1 MRFDF
6 RRRMG
11 LLVVLLWLVSGTI
24 FAAGGEGPRLPEI
37 TVLVYDSAG
46 ISRPVLNQAAFETTR
61 IFRQAGIE
69 ITWVNCSGG
78 SAIAEGAC
86 LEGPGANQ
94 FVLHIVP
101 TGTTSTDLVFGV
113 AFLAE
118 DGSGTYCDVF
128 FDRVDQA
135 THSMAT
141 NESQLL
147 GTVAAHELGHL
158 LLGSHAHSA
167 WGIMEPVWKT
177 EGLRQIGMGTL
188 LFLPEQSALM
198 KARIGRAGVT
208 LSGFVAKTKP

>member
-6 RRRMG
+6 RHRMG
-11 LLVVLLWLVSGTI
+11 LLVVLLWLLSQTI
-24 FAAGGEGPRLPEI
+24 FAAVSEALGTPVI
-37 TVLVYDSAG
+37 TVLVNDSANVSPAILNQAELEAARIFRSAG
-46 ISRPVLNQAAFETTR
+46 IDIS
-61 IFRQAGIE
+61 
-69 ITWVNCSGG
+69 WVNCPGG
-78 SAIAEGAC
+78 SATAEDTC
-86 LEGPGANQ
+86 REVPGANQ

-101 TGTTSTDLVFGV
+101 SGTTSTDLVFGV

-118 DGSGTYCDVF
+118 DGSGTYCNVF
-128 FDRVDQA
+128 FDRVDEA
-135 THSMAT
+135 RHSVGT

-167 WGIMEPVWKT
+167 WGIMAPVWKA

-198 KARIGRAGVT
+198 RARIGRAGVT
-208 LSGFVAKTKP
+208 LAGFAARMKP